1 MTSVHKLE
9 SKACTFKTPC
19 QLIKLVMMEQFKMI
33 GVNSMIMQ
41 CAKIRYKIRYRIRD
55 STVVL
60 CTAAV
65 MCI

>member
-1 MTSVHKLE
+1 
-9 SKACTFKTPC
+9 
-19 QLIKLVMMEQFKMI
+19 MI

-41 CAKIRYKIRYRIRD
+41 CAKIRYKMRD